1 MTFEELAT
9 KGDLVALENRLISIL
24 QKIVPEKEKKVL
36 SFDEACEYLGG
47 MKKGTLRQKACTF
60 EIASHKNGKNLVFE
74 RKDLDEYLAATRR
87 MSSAELTARVRTR

>member
-24 QKIVPEKEKKVL
+24 QKILPEKEKKVL

-74 RKDLDEYLAATRR
+74 RKDLDAYLASTRR
-87 MSSAELTARVRTR
+87 MSCDELNARVTTR